1 MFKTL
6 LAASSPAGAASRLTV
21 LIFHRVLV
29 DPDGLFPD
37 EMHARRFD
45 LVCGWL
51 ASWFNVIPLDQAIP
65 QLRADTLP
73 ARSACITFDDGYA
86 DNHDV
91 ALPILKQHGLPATF
105 FIATDFVDGGRMWN
119 DTVIECIRR
128 SRMQQLDLGR
138 YGLFPVAAL
147 EEKRRAIDGVIRQI
161 KYLPSAERREATDQ
175 IVQSTGVQP
184 PDDLMMTSAQVKA
197 MRHAGMQIGAHTRSH
212 PILARLDD
220 GQARAEIKGS
230 KDFLESLLGERVG
243 LFAYPN
249 GRQVEDYSAAS
260 VNLVRELGF
269 DAAVST
275 TWGAARSGAD
285 LFQIPRFTP
294 WDKGQFRFG
303 ARLLRNLW
311 QS

>member
-6 LAASSPAGAASRLTV
+6 LAASSPGGTHARLTV
-21 LIFHRVLV
+21 LIFHRVLAQ
-29 DPDGLFPD
+29 PDGLFPD
-37 EMHARRFD
+37 EMHARQFN
-45 LVCGWL
+45 LICGWL
-51 ASWFNVIPLDQAIP
+51 ATWFRVIPLDQAIA
-65 QLRADTLP
+65 QLRAGTLP
-73 ARSACITFDDGYA
+73 ARAACITFDDGYA

-91 ALPILKQHGLPATF
+91 ALPILKQHGLAATF

-119 DTVIECIRR
+119 DTVIECIRWFG
-128 SRMQQLDLGR
+128 MPQLDLGR
-138 YGLFPVAAL
+138 YGTFPVAAL
-147 EEKRRAIDGVIRQI
+147 EDKRRAITEVIRQI
-161 KYLPSAERREATDQ
+161 KYLPPAERREATDL
-175 IVQSTGVQP
+175 IVQSTGVRP
-184 PDDLMMTSAQVKA
+184 SDDLMLTSAQAKA

-220 GQARAEIKGS
+220 GQARVEIKGS
-230 KDFLESLLGERVG
+230 KDFLENLLGERVG

-249 GRQVEDYSAAS
+249 GRQTEDYSAAT

-269 DAAVST
+269 DSAVST
-275 TWGAARSGAD
+275 NWGAARSATD

-294 WDKGQFRFG
+294 WDQSRIRFG